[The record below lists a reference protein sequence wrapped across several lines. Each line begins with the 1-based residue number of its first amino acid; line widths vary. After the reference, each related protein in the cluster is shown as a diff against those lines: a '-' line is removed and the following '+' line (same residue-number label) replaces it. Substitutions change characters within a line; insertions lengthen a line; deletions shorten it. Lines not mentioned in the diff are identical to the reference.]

1 MVSFNRRNW
10 SDDLAL
16 KDQLVS
22 VQVEPITYGV
32 VLLHTMDIRVLSP
45 RLFLSPVN
53 DESALN
59 FHVFVHV
66 IPLLC

>member
-1 MVSFNRRNW
+1 MVPFNRCHW
-10 SDDLAL
+10 CDDLAL

-22 VQVEPITYGV
+22 VQVEPITHGV
-32 VLLHTMDIRVLSP
+32 VLFNTMDIRGLSP
-45 RLFLSPVN
+45 RLFLSPVD

-66 IPLLC
+66 IPLL